1 MKIFQ
6 SGSSQNSKIYRL
18 CVCVCV
24 CVLKRT
30 AGVDALKT
38 WVLNTCSKKKTKNPL
53 FPSLSLFS
61 RAHLLPL
68 SWPICLHRLVVSLPL
83 HIASRLLVSP
93 FPEPRGDTFYIF
105 SAYPYF
111 SAVTEFLSLD
121 HHGSLSFSRS
131 LSLSLTV
138 RICVCECVC
147 HRFLAHGWDGCT
159 RGREGERAAPNYVST
174 LGLRVSLAFSLFLCT
189 TVKCYWSISQAL
201 CLQQHTDKGSFVC
214 LCVCVCVCVCVG
226 MKYEKSQSQRL
237 GGECADC
244 GKLKT
249 EYCNARSHT
258 RRCDLNKKK
267 QIGRS
272 ASLSRSASSNN
283 RCGWA
288 NTRTHKHPHTRA
300 VTPLTTPITEVV
312 GVLINCGLRCYQRP
326 QQQSR
331 LKTDR
336 VHRLSGQR
344 GRRRKGREG

>member
-1 MKIFQ
+1 ME
-6 SGSSQNSKIYRL
+6 
-18 CVCVCV
+18 V
-24 CVLKRT
+24 
-30 AGVDALKT
+30 
-38 WVLNTCSKKKTKNPL
+38 
-53 FPSLSLFS
+53 SLS
-61 RAHLLPL
+61 RAL
-68 SWPICLHRLVVSLPL
+68 
-83 HIASRLLVSP
+83 
-93 FPEPRGDTFYIF
+93 
-105 SAYPYF
+105 
-111 SAVTEFLSLD
+111 
-121 HHGSLSFSRS
+121 S
-131 LSLSLTV
+131 LSLSLCEYV
-138 RICVCECVC
+138 CVSVYATDSW
-147 HRFLAHGWDGCT
+147 RMGGTAAP
-159 RGREGERAAPNYVST
+159 EGEREREQLPIMFPLWVS
-174 LGLRVSLAFSLFLCT
+174 VSLSPSVSFSAPQWSVTDQFHRLSVYNNTPTKGLLC
-189 TVKCYWSISQAL
+189 VY
-201 CLQQHTDKGSFVC
+201 
-214 LCVCVCVCVCVG
+214 VCVCVCVCVG

-237 GGECADC
+237 GGECVDC